1 MASSLPRAAAGED
14 SAGSLS
20 SRRALVVLGMICGLA
35 LPVFLTP
42 SEKPVP
48 LYTERVLHNLTPQA
62 CRVAVSLLAGRWAGD
77 SRVPWIWA
85 DESPR
90 LGAPREVLQQ
100 VTADQ
105 APRPYA
111 VEPAAAKGRMPGRA
125 CSFENN
131 SVHAL
136 SLGGIAAPMR
146 RPRISDCRWSRPCD
160 GRSRHRPL

>member
-1 MASSLPRAAAGED
+1 MASSLPHAAAGED
-14 SAGSLS
+14 GAGTLS
-20 SRRALVVLGMICGLA
+20 PRRALVVLGMICGLA

-48 LYTERVLHNLTPQA
+48 LYTERVLHNLSPQA
-62 CRVAVSLLAGRWAGD
+62 CRLAVSLLAGRWAND

-85 DESPR
+85 DETPR
-90 LGAPREVLQQ
+90 LSAPREILQQ
-100 VTADQ
+100 AAAAP

-111 VEPAAAKGRMPGRA
+111 LAPAAAKGQMPGKA

-136 SLGGIAAPMR
+136 SLGGIAAPYAPIQEQRLPVVQAM
-146 RPRISDCRWSRPCD
+146 
-160 GRSRHRPL
+160 